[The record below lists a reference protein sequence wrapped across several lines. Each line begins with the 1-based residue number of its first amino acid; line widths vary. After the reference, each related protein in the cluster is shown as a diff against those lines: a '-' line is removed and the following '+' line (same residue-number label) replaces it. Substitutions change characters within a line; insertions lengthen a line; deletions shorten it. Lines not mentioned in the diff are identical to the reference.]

1 MEWEGDGGVVWEG
14 RVWKGWGRV
23 ECGKGG
29 GHTVKLAHQLVNTDR
44 TCAYV
49 CTMYIANFVYFAF
62 VVFVCIFCVCCCLLF
77 VHV

>member
-49 CTMYIANFVYFAF
+49 RT
-62 VVFVCIFCVCCCLLF
+62 
-77 VHV
+77 